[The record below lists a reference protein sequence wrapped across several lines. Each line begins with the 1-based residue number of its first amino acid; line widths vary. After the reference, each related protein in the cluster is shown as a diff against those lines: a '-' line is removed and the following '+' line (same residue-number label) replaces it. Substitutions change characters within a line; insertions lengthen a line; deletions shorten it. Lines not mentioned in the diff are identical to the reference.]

1 MSTRRLHNVN
11 AVEAL
16 MTNSVAH
23 LLFSAYAKRHNMK
36 AEDVTVERVTE
47 REMDHKTAFK
57 VEFINNGI
65 PGFVEF
71 GYTIH

>member
-16 MTNSVAH
+16 MSNSVAH
-23 LLFSAYAKRHNMK
+23 LLFSAYAKRHEMK
-36 AEDVTVERVTE
+36 VEDVTIERVTE
-47 REMDHKTAFK
+47 RDFDYRTVFK
-57 VEFINNGI
+57 IEFTHNNV

>member
-16 MTNSVAH
+16 MSNSVAH
-23 LLFSAYAKRHNMK
+23 LLFSAYAKRHEMK
-36 AEDVTVERVTE
+36 AEDVTVERVIE
-47 REMDHKTAFK
+47 RDLDHKMAFK
-57 VEFINNGI
+57 IEFTHNDV